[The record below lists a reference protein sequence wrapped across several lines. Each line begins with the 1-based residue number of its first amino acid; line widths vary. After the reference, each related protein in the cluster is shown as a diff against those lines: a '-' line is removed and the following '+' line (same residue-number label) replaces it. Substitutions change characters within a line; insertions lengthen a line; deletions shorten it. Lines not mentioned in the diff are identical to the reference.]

1 MCNIPF
7 ALYSACLQCGF
18 HVIVSQKTTG
28 FGPLSWNVPRF
39 HWKNAG
45 AREVTVLLLWLAF
58 LSLSAII
65 VYAGTHLSRYGDVIA
80 EKTGMGRA
88 WVGLILMAAVTSLP
102 ELITGIS
109 SVTFADTPDIAL
121 GDVMGSCVFNLSIIA
136 LMDIIH
142 GPKPIFSKCEQGHIL
157 SGGLGIMLIGLAS
170 LSILVYPQVPVL
182 GHVGLYTPALILLY
196 GISMRGVFLFQ
207 KKKIAEFIETAAEAS
222 LYDHI
227 STRTAVVRYTINA
240 LVIVVAATWLPVIGD
255 RLAEATGWG
264 RSFIGT
270 IFIAMTT
277 SLPELVVSI
286 AALRLGAADMAIAN
300 LFGSNIFNMLI
311 LAVDDLFFMKG
322 PLLSFVS
329 VNHAVTGFIAVI
341 MTGITVVSL
350 TYRTE
355 KKIFVRL
362 GWDAL
367 ALLMG
372 YLVNIYLLFRL
383 RGTGN

>member
-1 MCNIPF
+1 M
-7 ALYSACLQCGF
+7 
-18 HVIVSQKTTG
+18 
-28 FGPLSWNVPRF
+28 
-39 HWKNAG
+39 
-45 AREVTVLLLWLAF
+45 LLLWLAF

-102 ELITGIS
+102 ELITGLS

-121 GDVMGSCVFNLSIIA
+121 GDLMGSCVFNLSIIA
-136 LMDIIH
+136 LMDILQ
-142 GPKPIFSKCEQGHIL
+142 GRKPIFSRCEQGHIL
-157 SGGLGIMLIGLAS
+157 SAGLGIMLIGTAA
-170 LSILVYPQVPVL
+170 LSILVSAQVPAL
-182 GHVGLYTPALILLY
+182 AHIGLYTPALIVLY
-196 GISMRGVFLFQ
+196 AVGIRAVFLFE
-207 KKKIAEFIETAAEAS
+207 KKKIAQFVAAAAEAS
-222 LYDHI
+222 QYDHI
-227 STRTAVVRYTINA
+227 STRTAVVRYTVNA

-270 IFIAMTT
+270 IFVAMTT
-277 SLPELVVSI
+277 SLPELVVSV
-286 AALRLGAADMAIAN
+286 AALRIGAADMAIAN
-300 LFGSNIFNMLI
+300 LFGINMFNMLI

-329 VNHAVTGFIAVI
+329 MNHAVTGFIAII

-355 KKIFVRL
+355 KKMFARL

-367 ALLMG
+367 ALLLG
-372 YLVNIYLLFRL
+372 YVINIYLLFSL
-383 RGTGN
+383 RGRQ